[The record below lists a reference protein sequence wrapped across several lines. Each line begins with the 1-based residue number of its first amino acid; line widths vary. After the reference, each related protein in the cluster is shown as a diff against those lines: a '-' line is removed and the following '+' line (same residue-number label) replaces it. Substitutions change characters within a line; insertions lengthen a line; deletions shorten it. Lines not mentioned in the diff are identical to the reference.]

1 MEHNEKMV
9 LAKERIVKTLQ
20 KARKNADYPI
30 EREFVLVFSYLPI
43 WLKLKLILPE
53 LIRRTL
59 FDDVHLDLSGMNLT
73 DEELAELFDEFFKK
87 NKELRRITHIDLSGN
102 TQLSKL
108 PKRIKRCKRLK
119 ELNMKQTQCTVLPVW
134 LQKLK
139 AVEVKQDDA

>member
-20 KARKNADYPI
+20 KARKKADYPI

-73 DEELAELFDEFFKK
+73 DEELAELFDGFFKK
-87 NKELRRITHIDLSGN
+87 NKELRRITHIDLSDN

-119 ELNMKQTQCTVLPVW
+119 ELNLKQTQCTVLPAW
-134 LQKLK
+134 LRKLK